1 MEMIITSFIYLYKRF
16 VSIIM
21 KMINTLTKRLH
32 HMHKIGVVGPKKSVE
47 RIMNYSKEMD
57 TDLIFLPFTY
67 NLIEE
72 TKSIVE
78 KYDEKID
85 YWLFSGIT
93 PYKLALETTASRH
106 KFNYIF
112 RASSEIFEGVLH
124 YALENKKIPKAVSID
139 LLNLKNFEEVDSNF
153 FDHKHRYPSLEQYY
167 FYYEPTSTI
176 EEIYEFH
183 HQLWE
188 NKKIDLVITTYPE
201 VYEWLK
207 ERKIPTYW
215 TGPSKQNTFYAIRII
230 QEKIKTRYYKDTQT
244 TSVKLK

>member
-1 MEMIITSFIYLYKRF
+1 
-16 VSIIM
+16 
-21 KMINTLTKRLH
+21 
-32 HMHKIGVVGPKKSVE
+32 MHKIGVVGPKKSVE

-139 LLNLKNFEEVDSNF
+139 LLNLK
-153 FDHKHRYPSLEQYY
+153 
-167 FYYEPTSTI
+167 
-176 EEIYEFH
+176 
-183 HQLWE
+183 
-188 NKKIDLVITTYPE
+188 
-201 VYEWLK
+201 
-207 ERKIPTYW
+207 
-215 TGPSKQNTFYAIRII
+215 
-230 QEKIKTRYYKDTQT
+230 
-244 TSVKLK
+244 